1 MVKKKILAL
10 AFLITLLI
18 FITIYLSNIALNKE
32 REDAI
37 VERMNTLLQNYEE
50 MQTLSM
56 MSDVFGQEGTCL
68 SMQARLLNMNK
79 DIWDTG
85 EKIDQYRT
93 LTEEFMKDPFY
104 LEQKNRFNINEVLYF
119 SMLKK
124 MQQSCD
130 VNQSI
135 ILFFYQKKEECPNCD
150 PQSFVLTDIKHEHE
164 KELGIFSFDV
174 DLNLAPVNIL
184 IQYYNITSYPCTII
198 NDTTHCGLYDKNE
211 MMTILCETENLTD
224 CYEYIEDNT

>member
-1 MVKKKILAL
+1 MVKKKILLLAL
-10 AFLITLLI
+10 LITLLI
-18 FITIYLSNIALNKE
+18 FLTIYFSNIALNKE

-68 SMQARLLNMNK
+68 IMQARLLNMNK
-79 DIWDTG
+79 DIWETG

-104 LEQKNRFNINEVLYF
+104 LEQKIRFNINEVLYF

-130 VNQSI
+130 VNQST

-150 PQSFVLTDIKHEHE
+150 AQSFVLTDIKREHDQ
-164 KELGIFSFDV
+164 ELGIFSFDA
-174 DLNLAPVNIL
+174 DLTLAPVNIL
-184 IQYYNITSYPCTII
+184 IQYYNITSFPCTVT
-198 NDTTHCGLYDKNE
+198 NDTAHCGLYNKNE
-211 MMTILCETENLTD
+211 MMNILCQTEDFSD
-224 CYEYIEDNT
+224 CNEYAQENT